1 MPFSDHSPRPRE
13 PVFLHTRDFKRDP
26 YPVYARLREQGPVH
40 RVAFPSGV
48 VGWLVTGY
56 DAAVSAL
63 ADPRLSKDHRHGGEQ
78 WRRLSASMPEP
89 YHGRLQAHLLHQDP
103 PAHTRMRRHV
113 TDSFSPRRMA
123 ALRAKVEEIAESL
136 LDDVVAQVRR
146 GGSADLVEHFA
157 AEFPFLAL
165 SEVLGIDAD
174 FRARFRPEWRK
185 VVAPVG
191 PNEPGRPAYLA
202 LLEGCQDYIAELVA
216 HKRKHPADDL
226 LSALV
231 RANEAGD
238 LADHELSSMIFQ
250 LFAAGQEPVTNQI
263 TTMTVALL
271 DHPAEFAELARRP
284 ELLPGAV
291 EELFRYDGSFEI
303 TTWRFFREDSELHG
317 VPIPAGESVI
327 VSLGAANRDGRR
339 FADPDRLDFTRSP
352 NPHLAF
358 GHGIHFCPGAA
369 LARIQ
374 GQTAISALVRRLPGL
389 RLAVPAADL
398 EWIQAVL
405 GRGVARLPV
414 TFEHARAQPAL
425 A

>member
-1 MPFSDHSPRPRE
+1 MME
-13 PVFLHTRDFKRDP
+13 PVFLHTTEFKRDP
-26 YPVYARLREQGPVH
+26 YPVYARLREAGPVH
-40 RVAFPSGV
+40 RVRFPSGV
-48 VGWLVTGY
+48 IGWLVTGY
-56 DAAVSAL
+56 EAAVATL

-113 TDSFSPRRMA
+113 TDSFAPRRMA
-123 ALRAKVEEIAESL
+123 ALRERVAAIAEEL
-136 LDDVVAQVRR
+136 LDEVVARIAD

-165 SEVLGIDAD
+165 SEVLGIDQD

-191 PNEPGRPAYLA
+191 PTEPGRPAYLA
-202 LLEGCQDYIAELVA
+202 LLAGCQDYIADLVA

-231 RANEAGD
+231 RARDAGD
-238 LADHELSSMIFQ
+238 LAEHELSSMIFQ

-284 ELLPGAV
+284 ELIPGAV
-291 EELFRYDGSFEI
+291 EELFRYDGAFEI
-303 TTWRFFREDSELHG
+303 TTWRFFREDNELHG
-317 VPIPAGESVI
+317 VRVPAGESVI

-339 FADPDRLDFTRSP
+339 FAEPDRLDFTRSP

-374 GQTAISALVRRLPGL
+374 GQLAVSALIRRLPGL
-389 RLAVPAADL
+389 RLAAPAAEL
-398 EWIQAVL
+398 AWIQAVL

-414 TFEHARAQPAL
+414 TLDTARARTVL